1 MHKFFFYIVVLFAFF
16 ACRQPQQVPGNEG
29 VLVELNGRK
38 LYKSELVPLIPR
50 NSSVADSTLLAE
62 SYIRNWV
69 IEGLMLDVAE
79 RNLGNDEEQQIARLV
94 KDYRNSLLQYRY
106 QEKLVREK
114 LSGEIRPDDMQRYYE
129 ENKEKFVLD
138 KNLIKGLFLKIPVN
152 APNIKEMESWYKSD
166 SEASVEKIEKY
177 SVQYAAIYEYFYDKW
192 VDFDEVMDNI
202 PEHISNPSAF
212 LKNNK
217 SLQVQDSLYY
227 YFLNIKEYLP
237 VGSVAPYDYA
247 VPEIKDILINRRKLE
262 FLKNFENELYHDA
275 LKKGQVTYY
284 FEQ

>member
-1 MHKFFFYIVVLFAFF
+1 M
-16 ACRQPQQVPGNEG
+16 
-29 VLVELNGRK
+29 ELNGRR

-62 SYIRNWV
+62 SYIQNWV

-79 RNLGNDEEQQIARLV
+79 RNLGKEEEQQIARLV
-94 KDYRNSLLQYRY
+94 EDYRNSLLQYRY
-106 QEKLVREK
+106 QEQLVREK
-114 LSGEIRPDDMQRYYE
+114 LSGEIRPEEMQRYYD

-166 SEASVEKIEKY
+166 SEASLEKIEKY
-177 SVQYAAIYEYFYDKW
+177 SVQYAAIYEYFYDRW

-202 PEHISNPSAF
+202 SEHISNPSAF
-212 LKNNK
+212 LRNNK

-247 VPEIKDILINRRKLE
+247 APEIKDMLINRRKLE

-275 LKKGQVTYY
+275 LKKGKVTYY